1 MQPHM
6 PGLIFA
12 ILNPTFSLLSLEP
25 SKSTETI
32 LPFEDTPG
40 LSWITFNSNEILLT
54 FFFSCFYTATC
65 NLSIGLDQCPQFT
78 PQTIVIKVKR
88 ILGSSRY
95 MQFSLLKIFQ
105 II

>member
-40 LSWITFNSNEILLT
+40 LSWITFNSNENIVNFFLS
-54 FFFSCFYTATC
+54 FFFNTATC

-78 PQTIVIKVKR
+78 PKQ
-88 ILGSSRY
+88 
-95 MQFSLLKIFQ
+95 
-105 II
+105 

>member
-54 FFFSCFYTATC
+54 FFFSFFIQPPVTC
-65 NLSIGLDQCPQFT
+65 QL
-78 PQTIVIKVKR
+78 V
-88 ILGSSRY
+88 
-95 MQFSLLKIFQ
+95 
-105 II
+105 

>member
-40 LSWITFNSNEILLT
+40 LS
-54 FFFSCFYTATC
+54 
-65 NLSIGLDQCPQFT
+65 
-78 PQTIVIKVKR
+78 
-88 ILGSSRY
+88 
-95 MQFSLLKIFQ
+95 
-105 II
+105 

>member
-1 MQPHM
+1 MQLHM
-6 PGLIFA
+6 RGLIFA

-40 LSWITFNSNEILLT
+40 LSWITFNSNEIMLT
-54 FFFSCFYTATC
+54 FSFLFFFFYTATC

-78 PQTIVIKVKR
+78 PKQ
-88 ILGSSRY
+88 
-95 MQFSLLKIFQ
+95 
-105 II
+105 